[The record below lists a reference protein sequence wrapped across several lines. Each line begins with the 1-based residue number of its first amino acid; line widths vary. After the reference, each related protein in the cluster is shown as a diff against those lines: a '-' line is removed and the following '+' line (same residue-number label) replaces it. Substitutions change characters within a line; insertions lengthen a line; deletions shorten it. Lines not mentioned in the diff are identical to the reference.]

1 MVTVSVTNT
10 GSVAQTF
17 QVTPT
22 SIPMGFIT
30 GSSKTVL
37 VEAHSSQEMN
47 ITVIAPSLELA

>member
-10 GSVAQTF
+10 GSIAQTF

-22 SIPMGFIT
+22 SIPVGFIT

-47 ITVIAPSLELA
+47 ITVTAPSLELA